1 MQSMRKIDGVLTIA
15 AALLV
20 VVGTSGCQSGWKFSN
35 PFSRAP
41 KASSADAPKELDD
54 DFADIDEI
62 TPPPENYTVGDSAL
76 KHEKKSIA
84 QTGKYGDEEENRSVV
99 ASGETAPSRTA
110 SSRAFTSWFMVSPPC
125 PVKSPGN
132 P

>member
-41 KASSADAPKELDD
+41 KASSADAPKELLRRVTTFEYERVLAHAEKLGFIGFSQDKTSATAAFTP
-54 DFADIDEI
+54 DFAEQDLLDEF
-62 TPPPENYTVGDSAL
+62 
-76 KHEKKSIA
+76 
-84 QTGKYGDEEENRSVV
+84 R
-99 ASGETAPSRTA
+99 
-110 SSRAFTSWFMVSPPC
+110 RA
-125 PVKSPGN
+125 
-132 P
+132 